1 MVISYRQRREI
12 PEITISTN
20 ALINDLQY
28 NNSGNTLYSD
38 NGSRGSG
45 FETKTNFN
53 NAFGRLEYM
62 LLPDGTKINY
72 NYFNDDSLR
81 SMSVTTENEVVSNL
95 YNYTKGLLTQISC
108 KNNVYNFEYDGFGE
122 ITKTIVNGIEFVGN
136 EYYNQSDYT
145 SSDEATFDYSK
156 TTFHNGI
163 DQQGK
168 NKDYSEKSIYNKN
181 QALIC
186 QFRRGL

>member
-1 MVISYRQRREI
+1 MKTAEVLTRNLRIKVQSRKSQKDVYRGIITENTYNGYGNLISTKTRNTGDYD
-12 PEITISTN
+12 TTN

-122 ITKTIVNGIEFVGN
+122 ITKTIVNV
-136 EYYNQSDYT
+136 
-145 SSDEATFDYSK
+145 
-156 TTFHNGI
+156 
-163 DQQGK
+163 
-168 NKDYSEKSIYNKN
+168 
-181 QALIC
+181 
-186 QFRRGL
+186 